1 MTHHRVSR
9 TCGAPTTISFDFCF
23 LFGDSKFGEKED
35 MGKMLEI
42 LTLRV
47 GAPDD
52 VLEECVLRR
61 NQSTSSARHFA
72 AYTNPR
78 LLLSLRLPHLFLFLF
93 PFLLPLVLFLVLL
106 SYPGVLPLPLT
117 AAGSDN

>member
-1 MTHHRVSR
+1 MEM
-9 TCGAPTTISFDFCF
+9 
-23 LFGDSKFGEKED
+23 FG
-35 MGKMLEI
+35 I

-72 AYTNPR
+72 AYTLRAALPNPR
-78 LLLSLRLPHLFLFLF
+78 LLL
-93 PFLLPLVLFLVLL
+93 LLLLLLLL
-106 SYPGVLPLPLT
+106 SRFAGPGVLPLPVPLSLPLT
-117 AAGSDN
+117 AGLLDAELL